1 MFKKKIVCVIPVKTK
16 STRLKKKNFL
26 NFYGTPLFLLAIK
39 IAKASKCFDLIIV
52 TSDNKRIKRL
62 CEKNGAIFHYRTKY
76 TDKHSAVSLATYNVI
91 NELRLYKNFDYV
103 AQLMAT
109 CPLRTVENIQ
119 GSILEFFKK
128 KNNYQISVY
137 NCSWVKNNYIFY
149 NKNKN
154 YKLFK
159 NEFLTGKSCLFPSG
173 VVWLAKIKKFM
184 KEKTFYGKKYAL
196 HELPWYNS
204 IDIDYEKDFLN
215 AKIIK
220 KFFKYPYV

>member
-1 MFKKKIVCVIPVKTK
+1 MADINFEPELQNFNNTKIIFDPFKNKADFNFVTENLLWQHKTTEEKINY
-16 STRLKKKNFL
+16 LQ
-26 NFYGTPLFLLAIK
+26 
-39 IAKASKCFDLIIV
+39 
-52 TSDNKRIKRL
+52 
-62 CEKNGAIFHYRTKY
+62 E
-76 TDKHSAVSLATYNVI
+76 
-91 NELRLYKNFDYV
+91 
-103 AQLMAT
+103 
-109 CPLRTVENIQ
+109 
-119 GSILEFFKK
+119 